1 MKQRDIAPDVLRGFA
16 LLGILVVNIQFMA
29 LSSDQGA
36 RGEWTQGF
44 ANGSAT
50 FAIAAIFAGKFYL
63 IFSFLFGYSSN
74 YIIRDERSNRARWI
88 KRCFLLMILGALHF
102 TFLWHGDIIF
112 VYGLFGLLLTFF
124 FFRSDKTLKIW
135 SYVVFSISAFLIMI
149 VGLSA
154 YLAEN
159 YLEQDFQAASESNLD
174 EILRNGSYLESV
186 PARLELWIYGI
197 STGIFL
203 QGGLAF
209 AAFLLGIRMAR
220 SRFLSSPIDENQNS
234 STIKKGLI
242 LGAPIQIASAIV
254 LLRNEQS
261 VDPSE
266 SIYLLALSASFVA
279 APLLSMSY
287 IGLIRRLVEDKPH
300 LVSWMKSAG
309 KMSLTVYISQSI
321 ITSLIFSPWGIGLF
335 QELQTWQVL
344 ILAFGIWGLLVYL
357 AIKWLERF
365 KQGPLE
371 QLVNVLTKKSRFQ
384 ICRLNLQNDS
394 TFRHLLFQLKQRSKL
409 FFRLLLEPLLSF
421 SCGEFLD

>member
-1 MKQRDIAPDVLRGFA
+1 MQRDIAPDVLRGFA

-88 KRCFLLMILGALHF
+88 RRCFALMILGALHF

-154 YLAEN
+154 YFAEN
-159 YLEQDFQAASESNLD
+159 YLQQDFQTASESNLD
-174 EILRNGSYLESV
+174 EILRNGSFLESI

-220 SRFLSSPIDENQNS
+220 SRFLSSPINKDQNS

-266 SIYLLALSASFVA
+266 SIYLLALFASFVA

-300 LVSWMKSAG
+300 LVSWMKPAG

-321 ITSLIFSPWGIGLF
+321 ITSLIFSPWGLGLF

-344 ILAFGIWGLLVYL
+344 ILAFAIWGLLVYL

-371 QLVNVLTKKSRFQ
+371 QLVNVLTKKTR
-384 ICRLNLQNDS
+384 
-394 TFRHLLFQLKQRSKL
+394 
-409 FFRLLLEPLLSF
+409 
-421 SCGEFLD
+421 